1 MGSPGVSSQRGDGMI
16 VVTGAAGF
24 IGSNIVAALN
34 EQGRDDL
41 VLCDWLGQDLR
52 WQNLRKRTFR
62 DFVPP
67 DQLLAHLFQ
76 IRPEAILHLGAN
88 SSTTTT
94 DGDQLMRVNFK
105 YTLDL
110 VDYCAREGVKL
121 VYASSAATYG
131 DGDNGFDDDGSL
143 AALKKLRPLNL
154 YGWSKH
160 LIDKIVAERREKNL
174 PLPPK
179 CVGLKYF
186 NVYGQN
192 EYHKGGMISVVG
204 KNYARAVAG
213 VTVELFKSHR
223 EGYADGEQSRDF
235 VYVDDAVAV
244 TLWLMDDGPAHGVFN
259 VGAGVAASFRSLVEA
274 LFKAVG
280 REPNIRYV
288 PMPEALRDRYQYFSR
303 ASLGNLRAAGYRG
316 TFATVAEGVPRYVQY
331 LKSADPYR

>member
-1 MGSPGVSSQRGDGMI
+1 MI

-41 VLCDWLGQDLR
+41 VVCDWLGHDLR

-62 DFVPP
+62 EFVAPE
-67 DQLLAHLFQ
+67 QLLAQLDR
-76 IRPEAILHLGAN
+76 IRPEAIIHLGAN

-94 DGDQLMRVNFK
+94 DGDELMRVNFK

-110 VDYCAREGVKL
+110 IDYCARAGVKL
-121 VYASSAATYG
+121 AYASSAATYG

-143 AALKKLRPLNL
+143 AALKTLRPLNL

-160 LIDKIVAERREKNL
+160 LIDKIVAERREKHL

-179 CVGLKYF
+179 CIGLKYF

-213 VTVELFKSHR
+213 ETVELFRSHR
-223 EGYADGEQSRDF
+223 EGCADGEQSRDF
-235 VYVDDAVAV
+235 VYVNDAVAV
-244 TLWLMDDGPAHGVFN
+244 TLWLMDNGPDCGVFN
-259 VGAGVAASFRSLVEA
+259 VGTGVSASFRELVEA
-274 LFKAVG
+274 LFTAVE

-288 PMPEALRDRYQYFSR
+288 PMPEALCDRYQYFSR
-303 ASLGNLRAAGYRG
+303 ASMGKLRAAGYQG
-316 TFATVAEGVPRYVQY
+316 AFAPVADGVARYVRY
-331 LKSADPYR
+331 LKSSDPYR

>member
-1 MGSPGVSSQRGDGMI
+1 MI

-34 EQGRDDL
+34 ELGRDDL
-41 VLCDWLGQDLR
+41 VICDRLGQDLR

-62 DFVPP
+62 DFVPVA
-67 DQLLAHLFQ
+67 QLLAQLGR

-94 DGDQLMRVNFK
+94 DGDELMRVNFK

-110 VDYCAREGVKL
+110 VDYCAREEVKL

-131 DGDNGFDDDGSL
+131 DGENGFDDDDSL
-143 AALKKLRPLNL
+143 AALKRLRPLNL

-160 LIDKIVAERREKNL
+160 LIDKIVAERREKKL

-204 KNYARAVAG
+204 KNYARVAADE
-213 VTVELFKSHR
+213 TVELFKSHR

-235 VYVDDAVAV
+235 IYVDDAVAV
-244 TLWLMDDGPAHGVFN
+244 TLWVMDNGPAHGVFN
-259 VGAGVAASFRSLVEA
+259 VGTGVAASFRALVEA
-274 LFKAVG
+274 LFKAVE

-288 PMPEALRDRYQYFSR
+288 PMPEALRDRYQYFSC
-303 ASLGNLRAAGYRG
+303 ASLGNLRAAGYEG
-316 TFATVAEGVPRYVQY
+316 AFAPIAEGVARYVRY
-331 LKSADPYR
+331 LKSTDPYR

>member
-1 MGSPGVSSQRGDGMI
+1 LLVACLSRGEEMI
-16 VVTGAAGF
+16 VITGAAGF
-24 IGSNIVAALN
+24 IGSNIVSALN

-41 VLCDWLGQDLR
+41 VVCDWLRQDLR

-67 DQLLAHLFQ
+67 DQLLAQ
-76 IRPEAILHLGAN
+76 VERIRPEAILHLGAN
-88 SSTTTT
+88 SSTTAT
-94 DGDQLMRVNFK
+94 DGDELMRVNFK

-110 VDYCAREGVKL
+110 IDFCARTGAKL

-131 DGDNGFDDDGSL
+131 DGESGFNDDGSL
-143 AALKKLRPLNL
+143 AALRRLRPLNL

-160 LIDKIVAERREKNL
+160 LIDKIVAERREKEL

-192 EYHKGGMISVVG
+192 EYHKGGMVSVIG
-204 KNYARAVAG
+204 KNYARAAAG
-213 VTVELFKSHR
+213 ETVDLFKSHR

-235 VYVDDAVAV
+235 MYVDDAVAV
-244 TLWLMDDGPAHGVFN
+244 TLWLLDNGPAHGVFN
-259 VGAGVAASFRSLVEA
+259 VGTGVATPFRALVEA

-288 PMPEALRDRYQYFSR
+288 PMPETLRERYQYFSQ
-303 ASLGNLRAAGYRG
+303 ASLANLRAAGYRDA
-316 TFATVAEGVPRYVQY
+316 FAPVTEGVARYVKY
-331 LKSADPYR
+331 LKSSDPYR

>member
-1 MGSPGVSSQRGDGMI
+1 MI

-24 IGSNIVAALN
+24 IGSNIVASLN

-41 VLCDWLGQDLR
+41 IVCDWLGQDLR

-62 DFVPP
+62 DLVPP
-67 DQLLAHLFQ
+67 EHLLAELPR
-76 IRPEAILHLGAN
+76 IKPDAIFHLGAN

-94 DGDQLMRVNFK
+94 NGDELMRMNFK
-105 YTLDL
+105 YTLGL
-110 VDYCAREGVKL
+110 VDYCAREGIKL

-131 DGDNGFDDDGSL
+131 DGESGFVDDSSL

-179 CVGLKYF
+179 CIGVKYF

-192 EYHKGGMISVVG
+192 EYHKGSMISVVG
-204 KNYARAVAG
+204 KNYARAAAG
-213 VTVELFKSHR
+213 ETVDLFKSHR
-223 EGYADGEQSRDF
+223 DGYADGEQSRDF
-235 VYVDDAVAV
+235 VYVDDAVKA
-244 TLWLMDDGPAHGVFN
+244 TLWLMDRGPAHGVFN
-259 VGAGVAASFRSLVEA
+259 IGTGIAASFRGLVEA
-274 LFKAVG
+274 LFKAIG

-303 ASLGNLRAAGYRG
+303 ASQSNLRAAGYDRA
-316 TFATVAEGVPRYVQY
+316 FATVDEGVAQYVRYLSSV
-331 LKSADPYR
+331 DPYR

>member
-1 MGSPGVSSQRGDGMI
+1 MI

-24 IGSNIVAALN
+24 MGSNVVAALN

-41 VLCDWLGQDLR
+41 VVCDRLGQDLR

-67 DQLLAHLFQ
+67 DQLLAALGR
-76 IRPEAILHLGAN
+76 IRPEAIFHLGAN

-94 DGDQLMRVNFK
+94 DADELMRVNFRF
-105 YTLDL
+105 TLDL

-131 DGDNGFDDDGSL
+131 AGENGFDDDPSL
-143 AALKKLRPLNL
+143 DALKKLRPLNL
-154 YGWSKH
+154 YGWTKH
-160 LIDKIVAERREKNL
+160 LIDKIVAERRENNL

-179 CVGLKYF
+179 CIGVKYF

-204 KNYARAVAG
+204 KNYARARAG
-213 VTVELFKSHR
+213 ETVELFKSHH
-223 EGYADGEQSRDF
+223 EHYADGEQLRDF
-235 VYVDDAVAV
+235 VYVDDAVAA
-244 TLWLMDDGPAHGVFN
+244 TLWLMEKGPACGIFN
-259 VGAGVAASFRSLVEA
+259 VGTGVAASFRALVEA

-280 REPNIRYV
+280 RQPAIRYV
-288 PMPEALRDRYQYFSR
+288 PMPELLRDRYQYFSR
-303 ASLGNLRAAGYRG
+303 APLENLRAAGYAG
-316 TFATVAEGVPRYVQY
+316 AFAPVAEGVARYVKY
-331 LKSADPYR
+331 LESADPYR